1 MTREQARLIL
11 GVEISASSDD
21 IRSAHRRVMRS
32 VHPDTNRTEE
42 AERLARMANEAREIL
57 DPPALADDPEPPAHE
72 PTEGEF
78 EAARH
83 HLATA
88 ADVIRTYLDTDPEER
103 RLNTDLEEPGL
114 EPPHVCGVVWDEL
127 IRRGV
132 ALGVGEAVCTM
143 VCRTDFLQNG
153 NNGGYWTYN
162 GWSLR
167 SVLDAPDPTEDEV
180 FQSTRLSTIC
190 IAFGWVSLCV
200 NVGQVLVGSSDA
212 TEDVLD
218 GLLALQIILG
228 AGAYRSRKL
237 RFLRLAPNTIGR
249 RLGELGRLVASI
261 FCGVAVAT
269 GAAEVAI
276 ITILWILGAYALS
289 GAFARA
295 RQRRA
300 FTRARRWFEGA
311 NHPDLASGRARA
323 QP

>member
-42 AERLARMANEAREIL
+42 AERFARMANEAREIL
-57 DPPALADDPEPPAHE
+57 DPPALADDPAPPAHE

-88 ADVIRTYLDTDPEER
+88 ADVIRTYLNTDPEER

-114 EPPHVCGVVWDEL
+114 EPHVCELVWKEL

-132 ALGVGEAVCTM
+132 AEGVGVAVCTM

-153 NNGGYWTYN
+153 NNNGYWTYN
-162 GWSLR
+162 GVSLR
-167 SVLDAPDPTEDEV
+167 SVLDAPHPTEEEK
-180 FQSTRLSTIC
+180 FQNTKLSTMC
-190 IAFGWVSLCV
+190 IRFASVGLCV
-200 NVGQVLVGSSDA
+200 SVAQVLFGSSDE
-212 TEDVLD
+212 TQDVLA

-237 RFLRLAPNTIGR
+237 RSLRLAPNTSGQR
-249 RLGELGRLVASI
+249 RSEHGRLVASVL
-261 FCGVAVAT
+261 CGVVAAT
-269 GAAEVAI
+269 GEIADLAI
-276 ITILWILGAYALS
+276 ITIPWILGAYAVAS
-289 GAFARA
+289 AFAVA
-295 RQRRA
+295 RYRRA
-300 FTRARRWFEGA
+300 FTQARRWFEED
-311 NHPDLASGRARA
+311 NHPD
-323 QP
+323 